1 MTRTASLL
9 RATIAA
15 NEQVGPELT
24 ARGRVS
30 RERIV
35 RAALELM
42 LEHGVAA
49 TTIEDVLQRAKASKS
64 QLYHYFGGMPRLI
77 ESVIAA
83 AEISVL
89 TAHRPHIDRI
99 DSSES
104 LRAWADHVVALNEAY
119 GPDLGCPLGTLSA
132 ELTAS
137 DDRARAQLEASFER
151 WIEPIRRGIEVM
163 RQNGELSDGADPAL
177 LATAVIASL
186 QGGLLLAKMTR
197 SSVPVSVALDSALA
211 YVGTFRA
218 V

>member
-9 RATIAA
+9 PATTAA

-77 ESVIAA
+77 ESVITA
-83 AEISVL
+83 AETSVL
-89 TAHRPHIDRI
+89 TAQRPHIDRI

-104 LRAWADHVVALNEAY
+104 LRAWADHVVALYEAY
-119 GPDLGCPLGTLSA
+119 GPDPVARWARCPQSSQRLMT
-132 ELTAS
+132 
-137 DDRARAQLEASFER
+137 DRGHS
-151 WIEPIRRGIEVM
+151 WKRRSTGGSNRSVEV
-163 RQNGELSDGADPAL
+163 S
-177 LATAVIASL
+177 
-186 QGGLLLAKMTR
+186 K
-197 SSVPVSVALDSALA
+197 
-211 YVGTFRA
+211 
-218 V
+218 